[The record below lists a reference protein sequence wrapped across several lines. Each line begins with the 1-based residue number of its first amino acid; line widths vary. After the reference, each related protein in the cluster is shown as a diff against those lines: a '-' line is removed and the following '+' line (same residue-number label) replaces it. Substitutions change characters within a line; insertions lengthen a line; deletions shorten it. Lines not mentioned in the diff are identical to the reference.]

1 VSVVQSM
8 STQKLTED
16 EAALEAF
23 EREIALP
30 MLVLSLLVIPLLVVP
45 LFVRLSRGV
54 DAAFITLDWV
64 IWAAFA
70 LEYGVPFHLSRHK
83 GPFFRRNLLD
93 LAIVILPFLRPL
105 RVIRSARAL
114 RLLRSGRAVVFLSRG
129 GKSAKEMMTRHG
141 LHYALLVGAIL
152 VMGGA
157 LVVRELERTAAGS
170 TIHSFGDAVWWAL
183 ATMST
188 VGFGDKYPVTEGGR
202 AVAVVLMFF
211 GVGLFALIA
220 ASMASLFLG
229 KKRERDVEPEVQDIV
244 DRLDRIE
251 RALLAGMRTEEAEPV
266 ERLRALER
274 ELEPSR

>member
-1 VSVVQSM
+1 MSVVQSM

-93 LAIVILPFLRPL
+93 LAIV
-105 RVIRSARAL
+105 SA
-114 RLLRSGRAVVFLSRG
+114 G
-129 GKSAKEMMTRHG
+129 
-141 LHYALLVGAIL
+141 
-152 VMGGA
+152 
-157 LVVRELERTAAGS
+157 
-170 TIHSFGDAVWWAL
+170 
-183 ATMST
+183 
-188 VGFGDKYPVTEGGR
+188 
-202 AVAVVLMFF
+202 AVA
-211 GVGLFALIA
+211 
-220 ASMASLFLG
+220 
-229 KKRERDVEPEVQDIV
+229 
-244 DRLDRIE
+244 
-251 RALLAGMRTEEAEPV
+251 AEQK
-266 ERLRALER
+266 L
-274 ELEPSR
+274 